1 MFDIGGWEFLLII
14 MLALLIIGP
23 KDLPLA
29 IRTITQWIR
38 KARSLAQEF
47 QYNLD
52 DIATQAEI
60 DKVKTDLVADTG
72 FSDMKTEI
80 EESLKAEID
89 PEGDLDA
96 SIQSFRNSVDNQ
108 EFSEIDSS
116 EDNMSSETNSSEEVG
131 RRDVDL
137 DPTGKRNP

>member
-72 FSDMKTEI
+72 FSEMKTEI

-89 PEGDLDA
+89 PQGDLDA

-108 EFSEIDSS
+108 ELLEIDSS
-116 EDNMSSETNSSEEVG
+116 EDNMRSETNSSEEAE

>member
-29 IRTITQWIR
+29 IRTITHWIR
-38 KARSLAQEF
+38 KARSLAEEF
-47 QYNLD
+47 RYNLD

-80 EESLKAEID
+80 EDSLKAEID
-89 PEGDLDA
+89 PQSDLDT
-96 SIQSFRNSVDNQ
+96 SIQSFGNSIDNH
-108 EFSEIDSS
+108 ESLNISS
-116 EDNMSSETNSSEEVG
+116 EDNRSSQTDSLEEAEQKN
-131 RRDVDL
+131 VDL
-137 DPTGKRNP
+137 DPTGQRNS

>member
-29 IRTITQWIR
+29 IRTITHWIR
-38 KARSLAQEF
+38 KARSLAEEF
-47 QYNLD
+47 RYNLD

-80 EESLKAEID
+80 EESFKAETD
-89 PEGDLDA
+89 PHVDLDT
-96 SIQSFRNSVDNQ
+96 SIHSSRNSIDNH
-108 EFSEIDSS
+108 ESLNIASS
-116 EDNMSSETNSSEEVG
+116 EDDRSSQTDSLKEAEQK
-131 RRDVDL
+131 DIDL
-137 DPTGKRNP
+137 DSAGKRSP

>member
-29 IRTITQWIR
+29 IRTITHWIR
-38 KARSLAQEF
+38 KARSLAEEF
-47 QYNLD
+47 RYNLD

-80 EESLKAEID
+80 EESFKAETD
-89 PEGDLDA
+89 PHGDLDT
-96 SIQSFRNSVDNQ
+96 SIQSSRNSIDNH
-108 EFSEIDSS
+108 ESFNIALS
-116 EDNMSSETNSSEEVG
+116 EDICSSQTDSLEEAEQK
-131 RRDVDL
+131 DIDL
-137 DPTGKRNP
+137 DSTGKRNP

>member
-29 IRTITQWIR
+29 IRTITHWIR
-38 KARSLAQEF
+38 KARSLAEEF
-47 QYNLD
+47 RYNLD

-72 FSDMKTEI
+72 FADMKTEI
-80 EESLKAEID
+80 EESLKAETD
-89 PEGDLDA
+89 PHGDLDT
-96 SIQSFRNSVDNQ
+96 SIQSFRNSIDNH
-108 EFSEIDSS
+108 ESLKIASS
-116 EDNMSSETNSSEEVG
+116 EDNRSSQADSSEEAEQK
-131 RRDVDL
+131 DVDL
-137 DPTGKRNP
+137 DSTGKRSP

>member
-29 IRTITQWIR
+29 IRTITYWIR
-38 KARSLAQEF
+38 KARSLAEEF
-47 QYNLD
+47 RYNLD

-80 EESLKAEID
+80 EESFKAETD
-89 PEGDLDA
+89 PHGDLDT
-96 SIQSFRNSVDNQ
+96 SIQSSRNSIDNH
-108 EFSEIDSS
+108 ESVNIAPSKDIFSSQTDSLK
-116 EDNMSSETNSSEEVG
+116 EAEQKDI
-131 RRDVDL
+131 DL
-137 DPTGKRNP
+137 DSAGKRSP

>member
-29 IRTITQWIR
+29 IRTITHWIR
-38 KARSLAQEF
+38 KARSLAEEF
-47 QYNLD
+47 RYNLD

-89 PEGDLDA
+89 PQGDLDT
-96 SIQSFRNSVDNQ
+96 SIQSFGNSIDNH
-108 EFSEIDSS
+108 ESLNISS
-116 EDNMSSETNSSEEVG
+116 EDNRSSQTDSLEEAEQKN
-131 RRDVDL
+131 VDL
-137 DPTGKRNP
+137 DPTGQRNP

>member
-23 KDLPLA
+23 RDLPLA
-29 IRTITQWIR
+29 IRTITHWIR
-38 KARSLAQEF
+38 KARSLAEEF
-47 QYNLD
+47 RYNLD

-80 EESLKAEID
+80 EESFKAETD
-89 PEGDLDA
+89 PHGDLDP
-96 SIQSFRNSVDNQ
+96 SIQSSRNSIDNH
-108 EFSEIDSS
+108 ESFNIAPS
-116 EDNMSSETNSSEEVG
+116 EDICSSQTDSLEEAEQK
-131 RRDVDL
+131 DVDP
-137 DPTGKRNP
+137 DSTGKRSP